1 MRIEDV
7 DFNGLRA
14 LYHLLET
21 RSVTQ
26 AARRLGTTQ
35 PNMSRS
41 LARLREVFGDPLFV
55 STGRAI
61 EPTPMALAL
70 QPDVERALSALRAVF
85 DPMARQK
92 REDEPFALRVA
103 TSDYGTLVVLRPWL
117 VQQVEARPM
126 TTLRIVQPSLE
137 TIGALERGEVDLAL
151 IPRVELDGLEQFVF
165 RPIVDDEHVIVT
177 RRGHPLA
184 RGRAT
189 LERYL
194 ACGHVVVGNSVP
206 GFSSVQRA
214 LVRLDRSRDVRAR
227 VPSLLLALS
236 LAAETDMVA
245 TLPARIVRASGL
257 PLTTRPIPFEVE
269 PFTLHAVF
277 HPRMTTDPHHR
288 RIRESLFSK
297 PAARG
302 RSRISRRPSG

>member
-14 LYHLLET
+14 LHHLLET

-55 STGRAI
+55 STGRAL

-70 QPDVERALSALRAVF
+70 QPDVERALSALRTVF
-85 DPMARQK
+85 DPMVRQK
-92 REDEPFALRVA
+92 REDEPFPLRVA

-117 VQQVEARPM
+117 AQQARARRM
-126 TTLRIVQPSLE
+126 TTLRVVQPSLE

-151 IPRVELDGLEQFVF
+151 VPRVDIDGLEQFVF

-177 RRGHPLA
+177 RRGHPLT

-189 LERYL
+189 FERYL
-194 ACGHVVVGNSVP
+194 ACGHVVVGTSLP
-206 GFSSVQRA
+206 GLSPVQRA
-214 LVRLDRSRDVRAR
+214 IARLERSRDVQAR

-236 LAAETDMVA
+236 LAAETDLVA

-257 PLTTRPIPFEVE
+257 PLTTRPVPFEVE
-269 PFTLHAVF
+269 PFTLHIVF
-277 HPRMTTDPHHR
+277 HPRWTTDPRHR
-288 RIRESLFSK
+288 SIRESLISSST
-297 PAARG
+297 ARG
-302 RSRISRRPSG
+302 RSRASP